1 MFWNVSCMHSLR
13 ADHGWH
19 SWPMLTLISN
29 EIKQFDLVRL
39 VWLKICCP
47 PGSVPKDHAL
57 VECCIQG
64 ILPEPHLQRTHTHT
78 LESHILTQKNTKKIK
93 EDKKHWNCL
102 GDTATLR
109 LPTIC
114 WGMSKITSWLH
125 CAGHDVQWYAVAC
138 RIELKQCETT
148 WNNVKHR
155 NDGVRS
161 N

>member
-78 LESHILTQKNTKKIK
+78 LESHTLTQKNTKKIK

-125 CAGHDVQWYAVAC
+125 CAGHGVQWYAVGMPWHAV
-138 RIELKQCETT
+138 LS